1 MGDIIILNPLQ
12 SLVATCARVPFRKPW
27 DAGNV
32 RRRMSFKGHAS
43 VGVMLLA
50 VRNGKCWMRGL
61 DNLAYPKPTWRLD

>member
-1 MGDIIILNPLQ
+1 
-12 SLVATCARVPFRKPW
+12 
-27 DAGNV
+27 
-32 RRRMSFKGHAS
+32 MSFKGHAS